1 MALRPSLVKGSRG
14 LPGGPA
20 CGAAGGQPAQEA
32 QQGVRV
38 AALPDG
44 AVVTDAA
51 PGLAGQPR
59 PRATSQPFPAGRD
72 AHSRPSEGL
81 TVTLLVNR

>member
-1 MALRPSLVKGSRG
+1 MG
-14 LPGGPA
+14 LP
-20 CGAAGGQPAQEA
+20 GGQPAQEA

-44 AVVTDAA
+44 AIVMDAT
-51 PGLAGQPR
+51 PGLSEQPR

-81 TVTLLVNR
+81 TVTLLVNK